1 MPRKCVVCG
10 LTQTNNLA
18 VFTFPKSQHQ
28 KSTWVTAIQQVIP
41 GFCAPQENGEPLS
54 SRSGLCEN
62 HFLPDDIRKGKKKSL
77 QRKAIPSLAVDQSLP
92 TSSRKVLAVQFSVPG
107 EENGDQAFL
116 ISDEEDTFR
125 TASSS
130 SSSSSLSSSSVR
142 RDRKADLWEVNEGHT
157 SAGTCLGLDFEDY
170 LPGNDKSAY
179 NDCSDSYEDQKL
191 FSEGDVG
198 RRALGKDLCL
208 VCGKDNKSSR
218 LTCILQLDAQAGGEC
233 TSLCLSRI
241 VSRPKREDVIS
252 RNCSRCTNLVQEGH
266 TSKED

>member
-107 EENGDQAFL
+107 EENG
-116 ISDEEDTFR
+116 
-125 TASSS
+125 
-130 SSSSSLSSSSVR
+130 
-142 RDRKADLWEVNEGHT
+142 
-157 SAGTCLGLDFEDY
+157 
-170 LPGNDKSAY
+170 NDKSAY